1 MVSKK
6 KRQKKILEILYNKR
20 IYTQEQLTTEL
31 EKANY
36 FTTQATI
43 SRDMKELGVY
53 KEADKNQKLRYIA
66 PVSIA
71 AKSELEIYY
80 NEEPLCIDYAQNI
93 VVLRGSKE
101 GLICA
106 AKSLE
111 KERKEIVGKVMDDS
125 TLFLLCRE
133 VADAEELIRYLM
145 RKDSGK

>member
-1 MVSKK
+1 MLSKK
-6 KRQKKILEILYNKR
+6 KRQKKILEIIYNQN

-36 FTTQATI
+36 FTTQATV

-53 KEADKNQKLRYIA
+53 KEADKNKRLRYIV
-66 PVSIA
+66 PISITA
-71 AKSELEIYY
+71 HRELEIYY
-80 NEEPLCIDYAQNI
+80 QEQPLCVDYAQNI

-101 GLICA
+101 GLISA
-106 AKSLE
+106 ANALE
-111 KERKEIVGKVMDDS
+111 KERKEIVGKIMDDS

-133 VADAEELIRYLM
+133 VSDAEDLIRYLM

>member
-31 EKANY
+31 ERANY

-53 KEADKNQKLRYIA
+53 KEADKNKKLRYIA

-71 AKSELEIYY
+71 AKSDLEIYY
-80 NEEPLCIDYAQNI
+80 HENPICVDYAQNI

-101 GLICA
+101 GLILA